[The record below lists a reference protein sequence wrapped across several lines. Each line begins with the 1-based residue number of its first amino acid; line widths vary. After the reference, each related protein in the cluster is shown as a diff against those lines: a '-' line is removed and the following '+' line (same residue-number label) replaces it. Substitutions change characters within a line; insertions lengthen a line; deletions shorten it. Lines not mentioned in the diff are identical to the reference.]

1 MPTWLRCEDE
11 HGNQFDLSPEDA
23 RVTGDVVKVLK
34 DYPPNTGLTAV
45 ARLPKPRADKAG
57 QPQTPPATPPA
68 DSTPAGTSANS
79 RRSNSDG

>member
-23 RVTGDVVKVLK
+23 RVTGDVVKVLA

-45 ARLPKPRADKAG
+45 ARAPKSRVDKAG
-57 QPQTPPATPPA
+57 QTQTPPADPSV
-68 DSTPAGTSANS
+68 DESAGTSANKK
-79 RRSNSDG
+79 RS

>member
-23 RVTGDVVKVLK
+23 RVTGGVVKVLD

-45 ARLPKPRADKAG
+45 ARADKPRSGKG

-68 DSTPAGTSANS
+68 DSTPAGTSAKS